1 MRRAESMLRI
11 YMANKRGEV
20 VEVRS
25 PRLFTVALPAWV
37 QVHRHRAIRY
47 WSVTLQR
54 LKSDAFRCLSV
65 QTKVA
70 CVISPIQPGCEW
82 ASGTATTG
90 SSSRPRTIHGCRACR
105 VRVVLARPTTAMPST

>member
-1 MRRAESMLRI
+1 
-11 YMANKRGEV
+11 MAYKRGEV

-65 QTKVA
+65 QTKVT

-82 ASGTATTG
+82 AFRNGDNG
-90 SSSRPRTIHGCRACR
+90 
-105 VRVVLARPTTAMPST
+105 